1 MNIDRTDRFLQDGK
15 VAVLYSP
22 GYGAGWSTWNTEH
35 KEFLLFNK
43 RLVQAVLDNNRSKA
57 ARIAESHCKD
67 IYAGGADDLR
77 IMWLDPNDKF
87 RVQEYDGSERIELLG
102 EIDFEV
108 A

>member
-1 MNIDRTDRFLQDGK
+1 MNIDRTDRFMKDGK

-22 GYGAGWSTWNTEH
+22 GHGAGWSTWNTEY
-35 KEFLLFNK
+35 KDFLLFDK
-43 RLVQAVLDNNRSKA
+43 RLVQAVIDGDCTQA
-57 ARIAESHCKD
+57 ARIAEAHSSD

-77 IMWLDPNDKF
+77 IMWLDQNDKF